1 MRVGIIGS
9 DNTHADHAVRH
20 LNEERALGAARVVA
34 VHGGTG
40 ERAEQLGVPRRVERP
55 EELIGLVD
63 AVIVMDRDGSLHRSH
78 AEPLLRAG
86 IPVFVDKPL
95 ATTVADAEAILEAA
109 RAGGAP
115 VTSFSALRWNAA
127 LEELSSEVG
136 ELRAV
141 VATGPVQRDS
151 PFGGVGF
158 YGVHAVELA
167 LHLLPTPTAAPV
179 VSVLEGA
186 VLATVRAGDA
196 HAVINLVERD
206 ASTAVPFHLQVV
218 GAKAVAADRLLL
230 GKDYTLPSL
239 RRFADM
245 VDTGE
250 WPLGADDLL
259 APVRVLESVTEAVR
273 NASISA

>member
-1 MRVGIIGS
+1 M
-9 DNTHADHAVRH
+9 
-20 LNEERALGAARVVA
+20 
-34 VHGGTG
+34 G
-40 ERAEQLGVPRRVERP
+40 EP
-55 EELIGLVD
+55 
-63 AVIVMDRDGSLHRSH
+63 
-78 AEPLLRAG
+78 
-86 IPVFVDKPL
+86 
-95 ATTVADAEAILEAA
+95 
-109 RAGGAP
+109 
-115 VTSFSALRWNAA
+115 
-127 LEELSSEVG
+127 
-136 ELRAV
+136 RAV

-218 GAKAVAADRLLL
+218 GARAVAADRLLL

-245 VDTGE
+245 VETGE